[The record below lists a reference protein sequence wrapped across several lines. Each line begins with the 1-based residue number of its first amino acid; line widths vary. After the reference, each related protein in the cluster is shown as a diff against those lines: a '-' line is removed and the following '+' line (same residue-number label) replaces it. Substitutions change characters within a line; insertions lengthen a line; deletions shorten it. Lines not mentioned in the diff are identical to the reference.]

1 MVDMLYNWFICDF
14 WKIDLLSL
22 FNEFIYIFIFEYDM
36 YFNCLWG
43 FWMKFVFI
51 RIIDKCLYILEEWCK
66 IVNLWIYKI
75 IWLFMVLV
83 SKLFERL
90 FLLKVVYFIWD
101 FRVIL

>member
-1 MVDMLYNWFICDF
+1 
-14 WKIDLLSL
+14 
-22 FNEFIYIFIFEYDM
+22 
-36 YFNCLWG
+36 
-43 FWMKFVFI
+43 MKFVFI

-90 FLLKVVYFIWD
+90 FLLKVVYFIRD